1 MIAFKEVRQ
10 AQACALK
17 RDVRARGIP
26 GLPEFRGKSLRNR
39 FRIVT
44 DVVFLRRRGAGQ
56 YRRSLVR
63 QEALRQRH
71 YSGVSLV
78 PPYLAGVAI
87 VSCKAA
93 DYEFIQVMD
102 EPRIGIV
109 CAVREPGVPALLMQ
123 EAS

>member
-1 MIAFKEVRQ
+1 MIALKEVRQ
-10 AQACALK
+10 AQACAPK
-17 RDVRARGIP
+17 RDVRAGGIP
-26 GLPEFRGKSLRNR
+26 GLPEFRGERLRNH

-71 YSGVSLV
+71 YSGVGLL
-78 PPYLAGVAI
+78 PPYLAGVGV

-93 DYEFIQVMD
+93 NHEFIQVMD

-109 CAVREPGVPALLMQ
+109 CAVGKPGVPVLLMQ